1 MKLRLARKII
11 FNCGNYNQYQL
22 NKAVDRFCKNGR
34 LSGMWLLHRPV
45 EFIGAEVVS
54 MEADNATNV

>member
-1 MKLRLARKII
+1 MKLRIARKII

-34 LSGMWLLHRPV
+34 ITCWEFPHSI

-54 MEADNATNV
+54 MEADNGGK